1 MDNQESKNKVSSSVV
16 PNVPVQGNNEDADI
30 DNLPMYKKKR
40 VFIPLFILLI
50 IVVVAAYYWYVNMQD
65 YVSTDDAYI
74 DADRVSIST
83 KILGR
88 IDFLG
93 TQEGDTVK
101 AGQVLVKLDASDLLA
116 QKTSALASIQ
126 MAEESSKLSKVMV
139 DKAEEDFKRAQIQ
152 FKEGVITREQY
163 DHDQKALDAA
173 IASYN
178 IDLSKITAA
187 KSQLGVIESQLKN
200 TTIVSPMDG
209 FVAKRWVLIGDVV
222 QPGQP
227 IFIIYDVK
235 NLWVT
240 ANMEETKVGRL
251 HLNSVVEMSV
261 DSYPGIKFLG
271 KIFDIGMYTASE
283 FSLIP
288 PNNASGNFT
297 KVTQRVPVK
306 ITINNN
312 SINNGQKL
320 VLRPGMS
327 VDVSVKVR

>member
-1 MDNQESKNKVSSSVV
+1 MMENQENKNKSSDSVIPGDQVS
-16 PNVPVQGNNEDADI
+16 GNNGDADI
-30 DNLPMYKKKR
+30 DNLPMYRKKR
-40 VFIPLFILLI
+40 VIIPLFIFLSVM
-50 IVVVAAYYWYVNMQD
+50 IVVAYFVYVNMQE
-65 YVSTDDAYI
+65 YVSTDDANI

-88 IDFLG
+88 IEYLG

-101 AGQVLVKLDASDLLA
+101 AGQVLVKLDNTDLLA
-116 QKTSALASIQ
+116 QKTAALASIQ
-126 MAEESSKLSKVMV
+126 MSEESSKLSSVMI
-139 DKAEEDFKRAQIQ
+139 DKAKDDYRRAQIQ
-152 FKEGVITREQY
+152 IKEGVITQEQF
-163 DHDQKALDAA
+163 DHNQKALDAA
-173 IASYN
+173 VATHN
-178 IDLSKITAA
+178 IDLSKITSAR
-187 KSQLGVIESQLKN
+187 SQLGIIESQLQN
-200 TTIVSPMDG
+200 TTIISPMDG
-209 FVAKRWVLIGDVV
+209 FVAKRWVLTGDVV

-251 HLNSVVEMSV
+251 HLNSVVEMTI
-261 DSYPGIKFLG
+261 DSYPGIKFSG

-306 ITINNN
+306 I

>member
-1 MDNQESKNKVSSSVV
+1 
-16 PNVPVQGNNEDADI
+16 VQNNEDADI
-30 DNLPMYKKKR
+30 DNLPIYRKKR
-40 VFIPLFILLI
+40 VIIPMFILLI
-50 IVVVAAYYWYVNMQD
+50 IVVIAAYYWYGNMQAF
-65 YVSTDDAYI
+65 VSTDDAYI
-74 DADRVSIST
+74 DADRVSLST

-88 IDFLG
+88 IEFLG
-93 TQEGDTVK
+93 AQEGDTVK
-101 AGQVLVKLDASDLLA
+101 AGEVLVKLDNTDLLA

-126 MAEESSKLSKVMV
+126 LADESSKLSKVMV
-139 DKAEEDFKRAQIQ
+139 DKSEEDFKRAEVQ
-152 FKEGVITREQY
+152 FKDGVITKEQY

-173 IASYN
+173 RASYN
-178 IDLSKITAA
+178 IDLSKIASA
-187 KSQLGVIESQLKN
+187 KSQLGVIDSQLQN
-200 TTIVSPMDG
+200 TIIISPMDG
-209 FVAKRWVLIGDVV
+209 FVAKRWQLIGDVV

-227 IFIIYDVK
+227 IFSIYNVK

-261 DSYPGIKFLG
+261 DSYPGIKFSG

-306 ITINNN
+306 ISIDN
-312 SINNGQKL
+312 SAGNSGEKL

>member
-1 MDNQESKNKVSSSVV
+1 
-16 PNVPVQGNNEDADI
+16 
-30 DNLPMYKKKR
+30 MYRKKR
-40 VFIPLFILLI
+40 VIIPLFILLI
-50 IVVVAAYYWYVNMQD
+50 VVVFGAYFVYINFED

-88 IDFLG
+88 IEYLG
-93 TQEGDTVK
+93 TQEGDSVK
-101 AGQVLVKLDASDLLA
+101 SGQILVKLDNSDLLA

-139 DKAEEDFKRAQIQ
+139 DKSEEDFKRAQVQI
-152 FKEGVITREQY
+152 KEGVITQEQY
-163 DHDQKALDAA
+163 DHNQKALDAA
-173 IASYN
+173 IATHN
-178 IDLSKITAA
+178 IDLSKITSA
-187 KSQLGVIESQLKN
+187 KSQLGIIESQLQN
-200 TTIVSPMDG
+200 TTIIAPMDG
-209 FVAKRWVLIGDVV
+209 FVAKRWVLTGDVV

-251 HLNSVVEMSV
+251 HLNSVTV
-261 DSYPGIKFLG
+261 DSYPGIKFSG

-297 KVTQRVPVK
+297 KVTQRIPVK
-306 ITINNN
+306 ISINNN
-312 SINNGQKL
+312 SYDNGKKL

>member
-1 MDNQESKNKVSSSVV
+1 MENQESKNKSADPVV
-16 PNVPVQGNNEDADI
+16 PSTKILGNNGDADI
-30 DNLPMYKKKR
+30 DNLPMYRKKR
-40 VFIPLFILLI
+40 IIIPLFILFAVMI
-50 IVVVAAYYWYVNMQD
+50 IAAYYVYMNMQD

-88 IDFLG
+88 IEYLG
-93 TQEGDTVK
+93 TKEGDTVK
-101 AGQVLVKLDASDLLA
+101 TGQVLVRLDATDLLA
-116 QKTSALASIQ
+116 QKTSALSSIKL
-126 MAEESSKLSKVMV
+126 AEESSKLSKVMV
-139 DKAEEDFKRAQIQ
+139 DKSEEDFKRAQTQ
-152 FKEGVITREQY
+152 FKDGVITREQY

-173 IASYN
+173 VATYN
-178 IDLSKITAA
+178 IDLSKITSA
-187 KSQLGVIESQLKN
+187 KSQLGVIESQLQN
-200 TTIVSPMDG
+200 TTITAPMDG
-209 FVAKRWVLIGDVV
+209 FVAKRWVLKGDVV

-235 NLWVT
+235 DLWVT

-251 HLNSVVEMSV
+251 HLNSVVEMTV
-261 DSYPGIKFLG
+261 DSYPGVTFTG

-306 ITINNN
+306 ISINNN
-312 SINNGQKL
+312 SNNNGQKF
-320 VLRPGMS
+320 VFRPGMS